1 MPSVGDLFSTIE
13 PSTLLLAVVV
23 AYLLGAL
30 PLADRISRRRGVDIF
45 RSGTGLAGSSNVRKS
60 VGRVPGA
67 IVFIGDMAKGI
78 LVIVVARVLGI
89 EGVWTV
95 VPAAA
100 AVIGHWHSVFSRF
113 KGGDG
118 LATLGGVTL
127 AVFPLYG
134 LLGIVCAGAV
144 ALGGQRMPYTS
155 LFSVISGYAVIVV
168 LSVTND
174 SDVRLPFVYGTLATI
189 VFFHA
194 ILGHA
199 LRRRTTVADG
209 LASAERFAE

>member
-1 MPSVGDLFSTIE
+1 MPSVGTLLSAIE
-13 PSTLLLAVVV
+13 PSTLLLAVVI

-78 LVIVVARVLGI
+78 LVIVIARALGVD
-89 EGVWTV
+89 GVWTI

-100 AVIGHWHSVFSRF
+100 AVIGHWNSVFTRF

-134 LLGIVCAGAV
+134 LAGVFFAGAV
-144 ALGGQRMPYTS
+144 ALGGQKMPYTS
-155 LFSVISGYAVIVV
+155 LFSVISGYAVIVG
-168 LSVTND
+168 LSVFND
-174 SDVRLPFVYGTLATI
+174 GDVRLPFAYGALATI
-189 VFFHA
+189 VFAHA

-199 LRRRTTVADG
+199 LRRRTSLDAG

>member
-1 MPSVGDLFSTIE
+1 MPSLGSLLSTIE
-13 PSTLLLAVVV
+13 PSLLLLAVTI
-23 AYLLGAL
+23 AYLLGAI

-60 VGRVPGA
+60 VGKVPGA

-78 LVIVVARVLGI
+78 LVIVIARALGI
-89 EGVWTV
+89 DGVWTI

-100 AVIGHWHSVFSRF
+100 TVVGHWNSVFTRF

-127 AVFPLYG
+127 AMFPLYG
-134 LLGIVCAGAV
+134 FLGIVFAGLV

-155 LFSVISGYAVIVV
+155 LLSVISGYVVIVA
-168 LSVTND
+168 LSVVND
-174 SDVRLPFVYGTLATI
+174 GDVRLPFAYGALATI
-189 VFFHA
+189 VFAHA

-199 LRRRTTVADG
+199 RRRRTMMASD
-209 LASAERFAE
+209 LESAEQFAE

>member
-1 MPSVGDLFSTIE
+1 MPSVGNLLSTIQ
-13 PSTLLLAVVV
+13 PSTLLLTVVV

-30 PLADRISRRRGVDIF
+30 PLAERISRRRGVDIF

-60 VGRVPGA
+60 VGKVPGA
-67 IVFIGDMAKGI
+67 IVFLGDMAKGI
-78 LVIVVARVLGI
+78 LVIVAARALGV

-95 VPAAA
+95 VPSAAV
-100 AVIGHWHSVFSRF
+100 VIGHWNSVFTRF

-127 AVFPLYG
+127 AMFPLFG
-134 LLGIVCAGAV
+134 SVCVVVAGAV

-155 LFSVISGYAVIVV
+155 LFSVVSGYAVIVV
-168 LSVTND
+168 LSVLND
-174 SDVRLPFVYGTLATI
+174 SDVRVPIAYGALATF
-189 VFFHA
+189 VFAHA

-199 LRRRTTVADG
+199 LRRRTTMAAD
-209 LASAERFAE
+209 LASAERYAE

>member
-1 MPSVGDLFSTIE
+1 MPWVGEFLSNIE
-13 PSTLLLAVVV
+13 PSALLLAVVV
-23 AYLLGAL
+23 ASVLGAL

-45 RSGTGLAGSSNVRKS
+45 QSGTGLAGSSNVIKS
-60 VGRVPGA
+60 VGRVSGA
-67 IVFIGDMAKGI
+67 IVFLGDMAKGI
-78 LVIVVARVLGI
+78 LVIVIARALGI

-100 AVIGHWHSVFSRF
+100 AVIGHWNSVFTRF

-134 LLGIVCAGAV
+134 FLGVVFAGLV

-155 LFSVISGYAVIVV
+155 LFSVISGYAVIVA
-168 LSVTND
+168 LSVLND
-174 SDVRLPFVYGTLATI
+174 SDVRLPFAYGALATI
-189 VFFHA
+189 VFAHA

-199 LRRRTTVADG
+199 LRRRTSPASDLT
-209 LASAERFAE
+209 SAERFAE

>member
-1 MPSVGDLFSTIE
+1 M
-13 PSTLLLAVVV
+13 LLAVVV
-23 AYLLGAL
+23 GYLLGAL
-30 PLADRISRRRGVDIF
+30 PLADRVSRRRGVDIF
-45 RSGTGLAGSSNVRKS
+45 RSGTGLAGSSNVRKT

-67 IVFIGDMAKGI
+67 IVFLGDMAKGI
-78 LVIVVARVLGI
+78 LVIVVARALGV

-100 AVIGHWHSVFSRF
+100 VVIGHWNSVFTRF

-127 AVFPLYG
+127 AAFPLYG
-134 LLGIVCAGAV
+134 SIGVVFAGAV

-155 LFSVISGYAVIVV
+155 LFSVISGYAVILA
-168 LSVTND
+168 LSMIND
-174 SDVRLPFVYGTLATI
+174 SDIRMPFAYGALATI
-189 VFFHA
+189 VFAHA

-199 LRRRTTVADG
+199 LRRRSIMAAD
-209 LASAERFAE
+209 LANAERFAE

>member
-1 MPSVGDLFSTIE
+1 MPSFGTLFSTTE
-13 PSTLLLAVVV
+13 PSTLLLTVAV
-23 AYLLGAL
+23 AYLLGAI
-30 PLADRISRRRGVDIF
+30 PLADRISRRRGVNIF
-45 RSGTGLAGSSNVRKS
+45 RSGTGLAGSSNVIKS

-67 IVFIGDMAKGI
+67 IVFIGDMSKGI
-78 LVIVVARVLGI
+78 LVIVVAGALGI
-89 EGVWTV
+89 DGVWTV

-100 AVIGHWHSVFSRF
+100 AVIGHWNSVFTRF

-134 LLGIVCAGAV
+134 LVGVFCAGAV

-155 LFSVISGYAVIVV
+155 LLSVISGYAVIVA
-168 LSVTND
+168 LSLHNL
-174 SDVRLPFVYGTLATI
+174 SDVRLPFAYGALATI
-189 VFFHA
+189 VFAHA

-199 LRRRTTVADG
+199 LRRRTTVDAG
-209 LASAERFAE
+209 LASAEQLAE